1 MTDDIEACLAV
12 VIKALR
18 RCDLPPSEIGQWCSE
33 MQAADRVGFVAEE
46 ELKALRVHVE
56 AGGKK

>member
-1 MTDDIEACLAV
+1 
-12 VIKALR
+12 
-18 RCDLPPSEIGQWCSE
+18 